1 MHQNEMKRQDKLN
14 ELLVAREEAQTEQQR
29 WWIEQLIGAFETQ
42 AKEERLR
49 DKAEAEQAMA
59 EKEFGLDEMRARAY
73 ARNQGA
79 AANKYNL
86 SAQGQ
91 QLDNQEAR
99 MRQELIREH
108 LGGKELTPAAEQ
120 FLGYDQMAGGGAGG
134 SGETEKPW
142 NSMNAGENRYND
154 AVADAGKLKRL
165 LEEGRL
171 GRGMNRV
178 DRTPEHVNTF
188 NQTAP
193 DSNVMYIHDPGS
205 DRYFRM
211 NLPPTLTSNDIRKSA
226 LAQHGKVSPATINKV
241 LETLNNSG
249 VPLKEIK

>member
-1 MHQNEMKRQDKLN
+1 MKRQDKLN

-29 WWIEQLIGAFETQ
+29 WWIEQLIGAFEEQ

-59 EKEFGLDEMRARAY
+59 KKKFGLDEMRARAY
-73 ARNQGA
+73 ERNRDA

-99 MRQELIREH
+99 MRQKLLQQYLE
-108 LGGKELTPAAEQ
+108 GKELTPAQER

-134 SGETEKPW
+134 SGEVERPW
-142 NSMNAGENRYND
+142 NSMDAGENRYNE

-193 DSNVMYIHDPGS
+193 NSSVMYIYDPGS
-205 DRYFRM
+205 DRYFKM
-211 NLPPTLTSNDIRKSA
+211 NLPHTLTSNDIRKSA

-241 LETLNNSG
+241 LETLNNAG
-249 VPLKEIK
+249 VPLKEIE